1 MNLKPFICLL
11 FFLSIS
17 IGFSQG
23 TAEKLNDSAMTL
35 YKQDPQRALVI
46 LESALDIAQKHK
58 QSEWIAYSKNN
69 LGIVYRDLGQFQKS
83 KALSEEALTRTKDE
97 RALASAYNNIG
108 ACNRSLGDYE
118 AALTAYLNALT
129 IYEKE
134 NLVIEQAT
142 VINNIGMVYSYLGM
156 NSKAVEN
163 HLKAI
168 AIFEKE
174 NNKKGLSDG
183 YNNIAILYANDG
195 ELDKA
200 LKYFKSSLTIEKS
213 LKSQKGIAESTNNVG
228 AVFYYLAE
236 IDSALVYFN
245 QSASIERAIGNL
257 AGVGAS
263 YNNIAQILL
272 ENERLEDAKIY
283 IDSAYYCA
291 NQSKTAVDIE
301 TALNMYSQ
309 YYEAKNDTE
318 TALYY
323 YKNFTTLK
331 DSLLN
336 IETNSRVAK
345 LEIEYQTEKKEK
357 EILSQRADLAEKEL
371 DLSRKNS
378 YIWGLVGLAVVL
390 TLLGLLFYNQQKLK
404 NSQLKKENELKDA
417 LIKIETQNRLQEQR
431 LRISRDLHDNI
442 GAQLTFIISSLD
454 NLKYGF
460 QLPDKLNAK
469 LKFISEFTTTTIY
482 ELRDTIWA
490 MNKNNISLEDL
501 KARISN
507 FIDKANST
515 SENVTFSFEA
525 EDTLQTEIKFSSVD
539 GMNIYRIIQEALNN
553 ALKYAGAKHID
564 VKIHSEN
571 QHLEILITD
580 DGHGFDPK
588 TIEMGNGINNMKK
601 RANDIGAEILIES
614 VIAKG
619 TTIIVKLSLQKLNT
633 TFDV

>member
-1 MNLKPFICLL
+1 M
-11 FFLSIS
+11 
-17 IGFSQG
+17 
-23 TAEKLNDSAMTL
+23 AL
-35 YKQDPQRALVI
+35 YKQDPQRALVM
-46 LESALDIAQKHK
+46 LESALETAQKHK
-58 QSEWIAYSKNN
+58 QSEWIAYSKNS
-69 LGIVYRDLGQFQKS
+69 LGIVYRDLGQFQKA
-83 KALSEEALTRTKDE
+83 KALSEEALINVKNE

-118 AALTAYLNALT
+118 AALTAYLNALA

-134 NLVIEQAT
+134 NALIEQAT

-174 NNKKGLSDG
+174 NNKKGMSEG
-183 YNNIAILYANDG
+183 YNNIAILYANEG

-200 LKYFKSSLTIEKS
+200 LNYFKNSLAIERS

-228 AVFYYLAE
+228 AVFYYLQE

-245 QSASIERAIGNL
+245 ESARIEKAIGNV
-257 AGVGAS
+257 AGIGAS

-272 ENERLEDAKIY
+272 ENERVDDAKIY
-283 IDSAYYCA
+283 IDSAYHYA
-291 NQSKTAVDIE
+291 NQSQTAVDIE

-309 YYEAKNDTE
+309 YYEAKNDTK
-318 TALYY
+318 TALHY

-371 DLSRKNS
+371 DLSKKNS
-378 YIWGLVGLAVVL
+378 YIWGLLGLAVVL
-390 TLLGLLFYNQQKLK
+390 TLLGMLFYNQQKLK
-404 NSQLKKENELKDA
+404 NRQLQKENELKDA

-460 QLPDKLNAK
+460 QLPDKLSAK

-490 MNKNNISLEDL
+490 MNKNDISLEDL

-507 FIDKANST
+507 FIDKANTT
-515 SENVTFSFEA
+515 SENVSFSFES
-525 EDTLQTEIKFSSVD
+525 DDKLQAGIKFSSVD

-553 ALKYAGAKHID
+553 ALKYSNAQHIG
-564 VKIHSEN
+564 VTIHSEN
-571 QHLEILITD
+571 QQLKILISD
-580 DGHGFDPK
+580 DGQGFDLK
-588 TIEMGNGINNMKK
+588 TVEKGNGLNNMIK
-601 RANDIGAEILIES
+601 RSDDIGAEILIDS
-614 VIAKG
+614 GIDKG
-619 TTIIVKLSLQKLNT
+619 TKVLIKIPLQTINT

>member
-1 MNLKPFICLL
+1 M
-11 FFLSIS
+11 
-17 IGFSQG
+17 
-23 TAEKLNDSAMTL
+23 AL
-35 YKQDPQRALVI
+35 YKKNPQKALVI
-46 LESALDIAQKHK
+46 LESALETAQQNK
-58 QSEWIAYSKNN
+58 QSKWIAFSKNN
-69 LGIVYRDLGQFQKS
+69 LGIVYRDLGQFQKA
-83 KALSEEALTRTKDE
+83 KALSEEALRDAKDE

-118 AALTAYLNALT
+118 GALTAYLQALT
-129 IYEKE
+129 IYEKD
-134 NLVIEQAT
+134 NAQIEQAT
-142 VINNIGMVYSYLGM
+142 ITNNIGMVYSYLGM

-168 AIFEKE
+168 QIFENE
-174 NNKKGLSDG
+174 NNKKGMSEG

-200 LKYFKSSLTIEKS
+200 LNYFKNSLAIERS
-213 LKSQKGIAESTNNVG
+213 LESQKGIAESTNNVG
-228 AVFYYLAE
+228 AVFYYLQE

-245 QSASIERAIGNL
+245 QSASIEKAIGNF

-272 ENERLEDAKIY
+272 ENGRADDAKTY
-283 IDSAYYCA
+283 IDSAYHYA

-309 YYEAKNDTE
+309 YYESKNDTK
-318 TALYY
+318 TALHY
-323 YKNFTTLK
+323 YKNFTNLK

-336 IETNSRVAK
+336 IETTSRVAK

-371 DLSRKNS
+371 DLSKKNS
-378 YIWGLVGLAVVL
+378 YILGLLGLAVVL
-390 TLLGLLFYNQQKLK
+390 TLLGILFYNQQKLK
-404 NSQLKKENELKDA
+404 NRQLQKENELKDA

-460 QLPDKLNAK
+460 QLPDKLSAK

-490 MNKNNISLEDL
+490 MNKNDISLEDL
-501 KARISN
+501 QTRVSN

-515 SENVTFSFEA
+515 SENVIFGFES
-525 EDTLQTEIKFSSVD
+525 DPLHTEIKFSSVD
-539 GMNIYRIIQEALNN
+539 GMNIYRIIQEAMNN
-553 ALKYAGAKHID
+553 ALKYANARHIA
-564 VKIHSEN
+564 VKIQSDN
-571 QHLEILITD
+571 QQLEILISD
-580 DGHGFDPK
+580 DGQGFDPK
-588 TIEMGNGINNMKK
+588 TVERGNGLNNMIK
-601 RANDIGAEILIES
+601 RAHDIGAEISIEP
-614 VIAKG
+614 IIDKG
-619 TTIIVKLSLQKLNT
+619 TKIKMKLSFSEIK
-633 TFDV
+633 